1 MEQMKTTWRVRH
13 AGSRRT
19 WERLPATQLT
29 RDAKKASSA
38 MKLLPTIRCR
48 TSIAAQLG
56 RSLSHA
62 ESILFVARSNTKL
75 PLECVPLVHCAL
87 NALAR
92 TMGAQCKGTK
102 TKRH

>member
-1 MEQMKTTWRVRH
+1 MAPTKTTWLVWR
-13 AGSRRT
+13 AGLRRT
-19 WERLPATQLT
+19 WEKRPATQLT
-29 RDAKKASSA
+29 RDVKKAYSA
-38 MKLLPTIRCR
+38 MKLLPTIRSKI
-48 TSIAAQLG
+48 SIAVQSG